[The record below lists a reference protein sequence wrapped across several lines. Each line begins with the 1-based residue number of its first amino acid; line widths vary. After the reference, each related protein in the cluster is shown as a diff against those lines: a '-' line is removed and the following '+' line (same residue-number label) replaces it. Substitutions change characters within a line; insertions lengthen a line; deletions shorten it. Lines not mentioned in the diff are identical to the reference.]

1 MRHEIT
7 FISSVRACA
16 FITLVTVL
24 PFSVAVPVVAQNT
37 SVTVVRPAPKSVT
50 KSGWVTL
57 SAQQQQALAPLSADW
72 DSLDA
77 TRQKKWLGI
86 VNKFPSL
93 KPEERIRAQ
102 NRMRVWVEL
111 SPEQRRIAR
120 ENYWRAKKINP
131 IQKNTH
137 WQEYQQ
143 LPDAQ
148 KKSLAAIHASKKR
161 VATLSKARK
170 NNGVNNTLT
179 VKSKK
184 IPAQQNPAQDKD
196 SSIVTPS
203 APLDTK

>member
-24 PFSVAVPVVAQNT
+24 SFSIAAPVVAQNT
-37 SVTVVRPAPKSVT
+37 STTVVSATSKSAT
-50 KSGWVTL
+50 KSGWATL

-86 VNKFPSL
+86 GNKFPSL
-93 KPEERIRAQ
+93 KPEERIRVQ
-102 NRMRVWVEL
+102 NRMRVWVDL

-120 ENYWRAKKINP
+120 ENFRRTKKINP
-131 IQKNTH
+131 NQKNTH

-148 KKSLAAIHASKKR
+148 KKRLAAVGASKKR
-161 VATLSKARK
+161 VATLSRARK
-170 NNGVNNTLT
+170 NNGVNGVLT
-179 VKSKK
+179 VKPKK
-184 IPAQQNPAQDKD
+184 IPAQQNPPQDKD
-196 SSIVTPS
+196 SSMLTPS